1 MRMRRGFT
9 LLEMLTVVGIILFL
23 IAVMV
28 GVFIRTTQN
37 SRIKAGHALIQKI
50 GIGLARYQADFRC
63 LPPDSGFGLPTTGGV
78 SGAKVFYDAATLW
91 RFLGS
96 EVTADGA
103 TYGPYVKFTDYELQ
117 SITDGYGKKSF
128 QIIDP
133 WRNPIGY
140 IGAPERVIHNR
151 GGFDVFSCGP
161 DGKTAVNDGIDN
173 DGDGAADGKA
183 NQAYDGI
190 AQSGGIADTALELGE
205 AALNGCMTESR
216 KNKKAGEVLDDINN
230 WDPQY

>member
-1 MRMRRGFT
+1 MKTRRGFT

-23 IAVMV
+23 MAVLV
-28 GVFIRTTQN
+28 GVFLRTAQN
-37 SRIKAGHALIQKI
+37 SKIKAGHALLQKI
-50 GIGLARYQADFRC
+50 GIGLARYQADFRF

-78 SGAKVFYDAATLW
+78 SGSTVLYDAATLF
-91 RFLGS
+91 RYLGC
-96 EVTADGA
+96 EVVADGA
-103 TYGPYVKFTDYELQ
+103 AYGPYVKFTEYELQ

-128 QIIDP
+128 QIVDP
-133 WRNPIGY
+133 WRHPVGY
-140 IGAPERVIHNR
+140 IGARERVIHNR

-161 DGKTAVNDGIDN
+161 DGKTADNDGIDS
-173 DGDGAADGKA
+173 DGDGAADGKS

-190 AQSGGIADTALELGE
+190 AQSGAIADTAPELGE